1 MKKLC
6 LKFLLLFSVIASYAQ
21 EKQNE
26 SNEVDAITEEDEILD
41 SLFNDETIEDLFK
54 LSENLDFLHFSINYN
69 NKTYFSG
76 RDIGI
81 DQFSITP
88 QINYIHSKG
97 YFAGISG
104 VYYNELEPKWDY
116 TSITVGYGK
125 RFGKNKQFRWSTYY
139 DRYFFSEPSNN
150 PLKNAI
156 NFSLELDN
164 KSRTLGTELATSLL
178 FGSESSIQIVSSSYG
193 EISLTKGKKNELKFR
208 PELRLIVAQQ
218 TIQLAQTFT
227 FRDRVFTVYK
237 QNNEFGLLN
246 AQFLLPLQYSYAG
259 FDFEAGYILNLPSAL
274 EGESN
279 LKTTGTFMFSVAYL
293 LGL

>member
-6 LKFLLLFSVIASYAQ
+6 LNFLVLFSFITAYAQ
-21 EKQNE
+21 EKQNKI
-26 SNEVDAITEEDEILD
+26 EVITEEDEIID
-41 SLFNDETIEDLFK
+41 SLFSDEIIEDLFK
-54 LSENLDFLHFSINYN
+54 LSENLNFLHFSINYN
-69 NKTYFSG
+69 NNTYFSG

-81 DQFSITP
+81 DQLSITP

-97 YFAGISG
+97 YFAGLSG
-104 VYYNELEPKWDY
+104 VYYKELDPKWDY

-125 RFGKNKQFRWSTYY
+125 RFGKTKMFRWSVYY

-150 PLKNAI
+150 PLKNSI
-156 NFSLELDN
+156 NLSLEIDN
-164 KSRTLGTELATSLL
+164 KSRTLGTELATSFL
-178 FGSESSIQIVSSSYG
+178 FGTEKSGQIVSSSYG
-193 EISLTKGKKNELKFR
+193 EISLLKIKKSELNLR
-208 PELRLIVAQQ
+208 PTLRFIVAQQ

-227 FRDRVFTVYK
+227 FRNRTFTIYR

-246 AQFLLPLQYSYAG
+246 AQLLLPLQYSYSG
-259 FDFEAGYILNLPSAL
+259 FDFEAGYILNFPSAL

-279 LKTTGTFMFSVAYL
+279 LKTTGTFMFSIAYL